1 MENNK
6 ENKDIF
12 WINDPYILFKKDDIF
27 KLWPNDSMNKN
38 EKLNAITRLI
48 ILLTLIGFIL
58 TRSLKILF
66 TGILT
71 VGIFVFLYYITNKN
85 QTEGFFNNS
94 DDSACNLTNLDKFDY
109 ISSINKAFTNPT
121 SENPLMNVLLPEIQD
136 NPTRKTAMPSYNP
149 ITTEKINNDTKQLII
164 DKMNLEGSQ
173 NVEKQLFNDLGDN
186 MEFEQSMRQF
196 YTTANTTIP
205 NNQKDFADFCYGD
218 MISCKEG
225 NIIACS
231 RNNPRHIGL

>member
-66 TGILT
+66 TGLLT
-71 VGIFVFLYYITNKN
+71 IGIFVFLYYITNKN

-94 DDSACNLTNLDKFDY
+94 HDIECNLTNLDKFDH

-136 NPTRKTAMPSYNP
+136 DPTRKTAMPSYNP

-186 MEFEQSMRQF
+186 LEFEQSMRQF